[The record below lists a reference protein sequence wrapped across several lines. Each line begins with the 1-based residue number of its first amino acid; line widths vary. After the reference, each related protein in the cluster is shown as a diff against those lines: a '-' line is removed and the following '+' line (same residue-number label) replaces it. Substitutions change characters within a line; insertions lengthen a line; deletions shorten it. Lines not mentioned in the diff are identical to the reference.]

1 MADIRHIEFQKFS
14 YLVTLLSTS
23 YKSAVVYQNSLKLD
37 NFSLRY
43 DDLTIFKMADVCHLE
58 F

>member
-14 YLVTLLSTS
+14 YLVTLLSPS